1 MNQVNLIPE
10 KSRLNI
16 VRLALVRRVK
26 NTSLIILVIFIIW
39 GGIITAA
46 NWYLNSQIDLNTK
59 RIDLAIK
66 TLQEFTD
73 EIALHNQ
80 ARAQVTNASEVISD
94 RKILSPMVEATSALT
109 GEGAYIKNILYDQ
122 KTLVI
127 KGSWPEII
135 QISEFENKV
144 YNALDDLEFQ
154 STTLDQISIK
164 EDKME
169 FTIIFVVGN

>member
-1 MNQVNLIPE
+1 MTKVNLIPE
-10 KSRLNI
+10 KSRLN
-16 VRLALVRRVK
+16 VMRLALVRRVK
-26 NTSLIILVIFIIW
+26 NTSLLILVIFIVW
-39 GGIITAA
+39 GGVVTAA

-59 RIDLAIK
+59 RIDLTTK

-73 EIALHNQ
+73 EIVLHNQ
-80 ARAQVTNASEVISD
+80 ARAQVTNAAGVISD
-94 RKILSPMVEATSALT
+94 RKILSPMVEVTSALV

-135 QISEFENKV
+135 QISEFEQKV
-144 YNALDDLEFQ
+144 YDALDDLEFQ

-169 FTIIFVVGN
+169 FTIIFVVSN